1 MIKFCFLLPWVF
13 NKTKFAETVVR
24 LGPTISETMKR
35 KLINGH
41 GILEIGGFKR
51 FFWKIFSV
59 EKEKNHLKAASP
71 CFFQTVKGFCL
82 LVYGVCELSEIFQL
96 CSTSNISSP
105 KSTLKVIQADAFFP
119 L

>member
-1 MIKFCFLLPWVF
+1 MVCYMIKFCLLLPRVF

-24 LGPTISETMKR
+24 LGPTVSETMKR

-59 EKEKNHLKAASP
+59 EKDKKHLKAASP
-71 CFFQTVKGFCL
+71 CFFFILLKDFVFWFMGF
-82 LVYGVCELSEIFQL
+82 VNYQ
-96 CSTSNISSP
+96 
-105 KSTLKVIQADAFFP
+105 KSFNYVQQAIYRAQNP